1 MKRGYDMERFTE
13 SEKYGRQ
20 NKDNSYLDIL
30 ISNTDGNMETINQA
44 ALQNL
49 SYLSEDW
56 AHSEAEYAEMLAEN
70 VSSTCSE
77 VFGSSLAWVYRAEVD
92 DSMSLLA
99 HSPPISGFLKTLTTC
114 DDSSLDQ
121 EPSSRAIRTG
131 VPVITND
138 ISSDPIFEPCKDTAL
153 AGGFSVSAAFP
164 LIKCDKTFGT
174 LYLFNDQQ
182 WFFTQQRIKFIR
194 AYTHQAAAALENAQL
209 LEEAN
214 RRLNYMQALRSIDKA
229 INTSK
234 DKNVIF
240 NAVLDQVTIQLGVH
254 AADILLFNQQTQTL
268 EYAAGRGFR
277 SNDIERLSL
286 RLGEGYVGNALLE
299 HKLVHITDLPAAG
312 DKFPHAQLLAGDDFI
327 VYQALPLI
335 AKGQVKGVLEIFHR
349 TPIEPKN
356 EWLDFLKNFTDQVAV
371 ALDNAALFDSIQSFN
386 ADLPPANDAIVEI
399 WLRDK
404 ENDDQSQ
411 RISEMTLLLARALG
425 LEEDELA
432 HIRRGA
438 LLHDIGEIDI
448 PKDIMHKPGKLTNEE
463 FKIMSRHTTRAHEML
478 SSIEYL
484 RPALA
489 IPYCHHEKWDGT
501 GYPRGL
507 KGEQIPLAA
516 RIFAVVDVW
525 DALRSDRPH
534 RPAWNKEKALVYI
547 SEQAGKHFDPK
558 VVEVFMEDVLQ
569 TSPKKLI
576 CMR

>member
-1 MKRGYDMERFTE
+1 MEKFTE
-13 SEKYGRQ
+13 SEKCGRQ
-20 NKDNSYLDIL
+20 NKDNSSLDIL
-30 ISNTDGNMETINQA
+30 ISNTDGNMETINPA

-56 AHSEAEYAEMLAEN
+56 AHSEAECAEMLAGN

-77 VFGSSLAWVYRAEVD
+77 VFGSRLAWIYRAEGD
-92 DSMSLLA
+92 DSVGLLT
-99 HSPPISGFLKTLTTC
+99 HSPPAGGFPKIVTTC
-114 DDSSLDQ
+114 WADSPLDQ

-138 ISSDPIFEPCKDTAL
+138 ISSDPIFEPCKAVAL

-194 AYTHQAAAALENAQL
+194 AYAHQTAVAMENAQL
-209 LEEAN
+209 LEEAK
-214 RRLNYMQALRSIDKA
+214 RRLNYMQALRNIDLV
-229 INTSK
+229 INTSM
-234 DKNVIF
+234 DKRAIF
-240 NAVLDQVTIQLGVH
+240 NVVLYQVNAQIGAH
-254 AADILLFNQQTQTL
+254 AAAILLLNPHTQTL

-277 SNDIERLSL
+277 SNDIERLWL
-286 RLGEGYVGNALLE
+286 RLGEGYIGNALLE
-299 HKLVHITDLPAAG
+299 HKIVHIANLPEAG
-312 DKFPHAQLLAGDDFI
+312 DKFPHAQLLAGEDLIDYHG
-327 VYQALPLI
+327 VPLI
-335 AKGQVKGVLEIFHR
+335 ANGQVKGVLELFHR

-356 EWLDFLKNFTDQVAV
+356 GWTDFLNNFTGQVAV
-371 ALDNAALFDSIQSFN
+371 ALEKAALFDNIQSFN
-386 ADLPPANDAIVEI
+386 ADLPPVNDAIVEI

-404 ENDDQSQ
+404 ENDGQSQ
-411 RISEMTLLLARALG
+411 RISEMTLLLARAMGLG
-425 LEEDELA
+425 EDELA

-448 PKDIMHKPGKLTNEE
+448 PKDILHKPGKLTDEE
-463 FKIMSRHTTRAHEML
+463 FKIMSRHTTRAYEML

-547 SEQAGKHFDPK
+547 SEQAGKHFDPR